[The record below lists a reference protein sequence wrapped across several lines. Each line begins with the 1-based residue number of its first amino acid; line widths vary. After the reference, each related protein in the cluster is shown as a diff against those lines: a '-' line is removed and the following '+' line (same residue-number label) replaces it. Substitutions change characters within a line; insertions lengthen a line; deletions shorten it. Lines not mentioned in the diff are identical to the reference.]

1 MNYQDKI
8 FRLHSNGGHRLSDFS
23 ETTNEKIIK
32 SKKRVQNHGEVF
44 TPQRTVK
51 QMLDLPSIKEACQNV
66 TATFLEPAAGE
77 GAFLVEVLNRKM
89 KMITKKYGDDLT
101 SFENYSLLAL
111 STLYGVELLE
121 DNAQRCVMHMYQV
134 YYEVYL
140 QQALKHE
147 LKVKNNVLNSA
158 KLIISKNIAQGNFL
172 TKLSTNGK
180 PIVFSEW
187 KPINLRSNTKTIKVQ
202 RTEYTIHDILNGV
215 EKEIGETSI
224 HYEKEVQLDLFEFYN
239 DLNIVETTKK
249 RLKYVPVKIADVY
262 LEEMEEV
269 EVDE

>member
-1 MNYQDKI
+1 M
-8 FRLHSNGGHRLSDFS
+8 SGLSES
-23 ETTNEKIIK
+23 ANEKIIK

-44 TPQRTVK
+44 TPQRIVK
-51 QMLDLPSIKEACQNV
+51 QMLDLPSIHEACQNV

-77 GAFLVEVLNRKM
+77 GVFLVEVLNRKM
-89 KMITKKYGDDLT
+89 KMVSDNYGDDLT
-101 SFENYSLLAL
+101 RFENYSLLAL

-134 YYEVYL
+134 YYEAYI
-140 QQALKHE
+140 QQALQHE
-147 LKVKNNVLNSA
+147 SKVKSNVLNSA
-158 KLIISKNIAQGNFL
+158 KLIISKNIAQGNYL
-172 TKLSTNGK
+172 TKLSTNGN

-187 KPINLRSNTKTIKVQ
+187 KPIDLRNNTKTIKVQ
-202 RTEYTIHDILNGV
+202 RTEYTIHDILKGV

-224 HYEKEVQLDLFEFYN
+224 HSEKEVQLDLFDLYD

-249 RLKYVPVKIADVY
+249 RLKYVPVKISDVC